1 MLIIII
7 IVIIYCQAQGDEVT
21 ATQQPLS
28 LSITGGKSERWY
40 LNYCNEKRLSGA
52 TFSFNVYLHCIKVG
66 EMLS

>member
-1 MLIIII
+1 MLLKII

-28 LSITGGKSERWY
+28 LSITGGNSECW
-40 LNYCNEKRLSGA
+40 NLSGA
-52 TFSFNVYLHCIKVG
+52 TFSFNIYLHRIKVG